1 MNDYLSTKRV
11 LYAGKGDVINFKDG
25 FKVFFNYK
33 VETFGDDGTDR
44 SCIDDSKLPYPDGY
58 GKPMELI
65 LGKKFKL
72 AFWENCL
79 KTMRLDEISS
89 FTLQVGELCDYPFV
103 SKQLRDISKKELMKG
118 DDSHHYHH
126 HSCMG
131 MAAASGGLGYA
142 ALDDWLKNP
151 RPLIFTFHLLEILT
165 PEKYERES
173 WSLTAEE
180 KIQSLDRLK
189 CEGNEL
195 FVAGR
200 FELAFQKYCEA
211 LTRLD
216 SLILAE
222 KPGEPEYLALDK
234 KKVVFYTNIA
244 ECKLKNGDFYA
255 AVEACDEALKRDP
268 KNVKALFRRGKA
280 HSGAWNF
287 DLARKDFDSVL
298 TLDNKL
304 EQAVKKQLEILS
316 DRENSQKL
324 VDAQQFKNIF
334 K

>member
-1 MNDYLSTKRV
+1 MNGYLSTKRV
-11 LYAGKGDVINFKDG
+11 LYAGNGDVVDFKDG

-33 VETFGDDGTDR
+33 VETFGDDGNDR
-44 SCIDDSKLPYPDGY
+44 SCIDDSKLPYPNGY

-65 LGKKFKL
+65 FGKQFKL

-89 FTLQVGELCDYPFV
+89 FTLQAGELLDYPFV

-118 DDSHHYHH
+118 DDSHHHH

-131 MAAASGGLGYA
+131 MTAASGGLGYA
-142 ALDDWLKNP
+142 ALDNWLKSP
-151 RPLIFTFHLLEILT
+151 RSLIFTFHLLEILA

-180 KIQSLDRLK
+180 KILSLDRLK

-200 FELAFQKYCEA
+200 YEAAFQKYCEA

-222 KPGEPEYLALDK
+222 KPGEPEYLALDN

-244 ECKLKNGDFYA
+244 ECKLKNDEFYA
-255 AVEACDEALKRDP
+255 AVEACDEALKREP

-280 HSGAWNF
+280 HLGAWNF
-287 DLARKDFDSVL
+287 GSAKKDLEEVL
-298 TLDNKL
+298 KLDDRLKK
-304 EQAVKKQLEILS
+304 AVEKQLEILA
-316 DRENSQKL
+316 DREAAQKL
-324 VDAQQFKNIF
+324 IDAQQFKNMF